1 MKFAF
6 YTLGCKTNQYE
17 TQAMEQ
23 LLRDRGHEIGSF
35 EEACDGYIINTCS
48 VTAVAD
54 KKNRAVVRRCRREH
68 PEAVIAVGGCYVQHD
83 PQALR
88 DLGVD
93 VLGGS
98 GGRVRFIEMLLEA
111 AADRCHREELDDAL
125 RRREF
130 EVLPAGGLEKRTR
143 AMVKVQDGCRN
154 FCTYCII
161 PYTRGPVRSAPL
173 ELAVDQCRTLAQQ
186 GYREIVVTGIE
197 IASWGVDLP
206 GKPGPEVLIDA
217 ICRAVPDCRVRL
229 GSLEPRIITQT
240 FCDVLVKL
248 PNLCPQFHLS
258 MQSGSDTVL
267 SRMKRKYDTARY
279 LESVELL
286 KNAFPGC
293 AITTDMIVAF
303 PGETEEEF
311 EESLAFIRRC
321 GFADMHIFPYSRRP
335 GTPADK
341 MPGQHPNAVKEA
353 RSKAAIAVAEDMSRT
368 YRESLLGTVHEV
380 LFEEPE
386 GEYFTGHCP
395 NYVKVYV
402 KGENLHNEVRKVHL
416 TAPYKD
422 GMLGIVEEQLEVLDE
437 EGKPTGKTVS
447 RKEAHEKGILHG
459 AAHTYLYRKCGD
471 VVEVLLQRRSHNKD
485 SFPDC
490 LDISS
495 AGHME
500 AGMGFEET
508 AIKEL
513 GEELGL
519 TVEKGILTRAFRRR
533 CSNVSQQHG
542 KTFNDQEINEI
553 FLLRM
558 DDLTAVKLQE
568 EEVSEVLWLPMDTI
582 TTRLEQN
589 DRELCIDKEE
599 FREVAK
605 AIKAQFATRHHHKST
620 TGR

>member
-1 MKFAF
+1 MKFSF

-23 LLRDRGHEIGSF
+23 LLRERGHEICGF
-35 EEACDGYIINTCS
+35 DEACDGYVINTCS

-68 PEAVIAVGGCYVQHD
+68 PDAVIAVGGCYVQHD

-98 GGRVRFIEMLLEA
+98 GGRAEFIEMLLEA
-111 AADRCHREELDDAL
+111 AADRVHREHLDDAL

-130 EVLPAGGLEKRTR
+130 EILPAGGLEKRTR

-173 ELAVDQCRTLAQQ
+173 ELAVEQCRSLAEQ

-217 ICRAVPDCRVRL
+217 ICKAVPDCRVRL
-229 GSLEPRIITQT
+229 GSLEPRIVTED
-240 FCDVLVKL
+240 FCRVLVKL
-248 PNLCPQFHLS
+248 NNLCPQFHLS
-258 MQSGSDTVL
+258 MQSGCDTVL
-267 SRMKRKYDTARY
+267 ARMKRKYDTARY
-279 LESVELL
+279 YQSVELL
-286 KNAFPGC
+286 KQYFPGC

-311 EESLAFIRRC
+311 EQSLAFIRRC
-321 GFADMHIFPYSRRP
+321 GFAAMHIFPYSRRP

-353 RSKAAIAVAEDMSRT
+353 RSKAAIAVAEDMSRA
-368 YRESLLGTVHEV
+368 YREGLIGSVQEV

-395 NYVKVYV
+395 NYIKVYV
-402 KGENLHNEVRKVHL
+402 TGESLHNEVKSVRL
-416 TAPYKD
+416 TGIYKD
-422 GMLGIVEEQLEVLDE
+422 GL
-437 EGKPTGKTVS
+437 
-447 RKEAHEKGILHG
+447 
-459 AAHTYLYRKCGD
+459 
-471 VVEVLLQRRSHNKD
+471 
-485 SFPDC
+485 
-490 LDISS
+490 
-495 AGHME
+495 
-500 AGMGFEET
+500 
-508 AIKEL
+508 L
-513 GEELGL
+513 GEL
-519 TVEKGILTRAFRRR
+519 T
-533 CSNVSQQHG
+533 
-542 KTFNDQEINEI
+542 DQC
-553 FLLRM
+553 
-558 DDLTAVKLQE
+558 
-568 EEVSEVLWLPMDTI
+568 LP
-582 TTRLEQN
+582 
-589 DRELCIDKEE
+589 
-599 FREVAK
+599 
-605 AIKAQFATRHHHKST
+605 
-620 TGR
+620 